1 MSTKGADLG
10 QEAYQQGTDHS
21 VVDLLHNLEGQPLHR
36 LSEGTERDAGTA
48 LAIVELPT
56 GEGLGLQVEMCSKSK
71 TIHVFPEVTETPD
84 GLRSEQLENRSLD
97 SLNDLNGCHVREIA
111 HENIMQPGAARA
123 YLVVDVGSQRHPIA
137 LELHLERGG
146 LDFFAVSV

>member
-21 VVDLLHNLEGQPLHR
+21 VVDLLHNLEGQPLYR
-36 LSEGTERDAGTA
+36 LSKGTERDAGTA

-71 TIHVFPEVTETPD
+71 TIHVFPEVTHYEAEAPPSRSAGLPMLNRKHKRVGWGGSRQPLSQSTHRASPDTPT
-84 GLRSEQLENRSLD
+84 
-97 SLNDLNGCHVREIA
+97 
-111 HENIMQPGAARA
+111 AAFT
-123 YLVVDVGSQRHPIA
+123 I
-137 LELHLERGG
+137 
-146 LDFFAVSV
+146 